1 MLWLTLI
8 HTFKGN
14 GPKLADWSKSVCI
27 TPQSCLCSL
36 LAANWELNADLSL
49 NSLLISFEITNQ
61 FVIIWFIEDNETNL
75 SIEKHI
81 LRVLYDNL
89 KKMFAKFDSML
100 GL

>member
-8 HTFKGN
+8 HTFMGK
-14 GPKLADWSKSVCI
+14 GPKMADWSKSVCI

-36 LAANWELNADLSL
+36 LASNLEFNADLSL
-49 NSLLISFEITNQ
+49 NSFLISFEITKQ
-61 FVIIWFIEDNETNL
+61 FVIISFIKDNETNL
-75 SIEKHI
+75 LIKKHT

-100 GL
+100 RL